1 MPDDNDPVI
10 ERIAQELRRPVHVDP
25 AVDARIMALVE
36 TLPVPRRGLGAVW
49 RWLRRPHTVTLTPL
63 RGLALAAGLAALAV
77 LLRAGGSE
85 RTTAFVAPAAA
96 ARALVQFVIVA
107 PAARSVVVV
116 GDFND
121 WDPAA
126 TPLRA
131 AAPAGRGEAA
141 DVWSVALPLPPGRY
155 RYAFIVDGTRWLA
168 DPSAPRAAGD
178 DFGTPNS
185 VVTVGA

>member
-1 MPDDNDPVI
+1 VLDDNDPVI
-10 ERIAQELRRPVHVDP
+10 ARIVQELQQPVRVDP
-25 AVDARIMALVE
+25 SVDARIMALVE
-36 TLPVPRRGLGAVW
+36 ALPTPRGGRGVGAVW

-85 RTTAFVAPAAA
+85 RPSVPAAA

-126 TPLRA
+126 TPLRV
-131 AAPAGRGEAA
+131 AAPSAAGAG
-141 DVWSVALPLPPGRY
+141 VWSVALPLPPGRY
-155 RYAFIVDGTRWLA
+155 RYAFIVDGSRWLA
-168 DPSAPRAAGD
+168 DPSAPRAPGD